1 MNVTSFGN
9 MVFADITYY
18 EFTLDQQA
26 QNAMVLTRR
35 SCEDTNKQTEECH
48 MKLETE
54 LGVECQGLL
63 APSWTGAGTRLPLE
77 PPEEANSDCT
87 LFQTPASRTVREY
100 ISAVFSHTAGG
111 YFFGSHSKVTQPSS
125 F

>member
-9 MVFADITYY
+9 MVFADIISYY
-18 EFTLDQQA
+18 EVTLNQQA

-35 SCEDTNKQTEECH
+35 PCEDPNKQTEECH

-63 APSWTGAGTRLPLE
+63 TPSQTGAGTRLPLE
-77 PPEEANSDCT
+77 PPEGANSDRT

-100 ISAVFSHTAGG
+100 ICVVFSHPAGG
-111 YFFGSHSKVTQPSS
+111 YFFGSHSKVT
-125 F
+125 